1 MENTGQKNSDYTQI
15 TYITDGI
22 TRVFCGKNCWVEFD
36 FPPSVLT
43 KITIKERIK
52 TEQKEQHVDKNI

>member
-15 TYITDGI
+15 TYVADGI

-43 KITIKERIK
+43 KITIKERK
-52 TEQKEQHVDKNI
+52 QKEKQR